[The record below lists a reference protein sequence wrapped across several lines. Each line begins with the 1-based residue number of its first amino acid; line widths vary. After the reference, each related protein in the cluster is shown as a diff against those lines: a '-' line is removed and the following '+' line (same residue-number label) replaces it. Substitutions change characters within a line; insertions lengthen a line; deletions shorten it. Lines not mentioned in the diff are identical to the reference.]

1 MILIGSFISL
11 KEYSFHDIARH
22 LQNIIRCPFT
32 ITVQF
37 GGFVNSIMLAD
48 FDICDYLASANPKL
62 VKN

>member
-11 KEYSFHDIARH
+11 KEYSFHDIALH

-37 GGFVNSIMLAD
+37 GGFVNSIMITD
-48 FDICDYLASANPKL
+48 FDICNWLASTNPKL
-62 VKN
+62 VRD